1 MVTAIFHG
9 LRLQHALV
17 CLEGSEYV
25 MMMSGAV
32 RLPVDGM
39 RLF

>member
-17 CLEGSEYV
+17 CLEGSDV